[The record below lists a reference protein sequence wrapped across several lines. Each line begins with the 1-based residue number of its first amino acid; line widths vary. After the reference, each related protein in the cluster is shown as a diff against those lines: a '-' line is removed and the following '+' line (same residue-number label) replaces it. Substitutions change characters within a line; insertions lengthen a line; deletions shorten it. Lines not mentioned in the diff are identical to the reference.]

1 MDLKLKKELPAKLES
16 IAPEYGLVELEYPSF
31 VRAFG
36 FEVSALSAADAVEG
50 FAALLEAATGL
61 RIEVEVEGG
70 RGGGEWFG
78 GMRTWSVGG
87 DYDVIEHDTA
97 PTEETDVELG
107 KEGRESKQWHAA
119 NFWIAYDACDE

>member
-1 MDLKLKKELPAKLES
+1 MDLTLKKELPSKLDS

-36 FEVSALSAADAVEG
+36 FQVAAMSAADAVEG
-50 FAALLEAATGL
+50 IGALLEAATGL

-87 DYDVIEHDTA
+87 DYGTIERDNA
-97 PTEETDVELG
+97 PTEETDVKLG
-107 KEGRESKQWHAA
+107 KERRESKQWQAS